1 MIYCLFYNQYYY
13 LWLYDL
19 SHVSFGGYLV
29 AGLYR
34 KFLQLDNSSFCYY
47 ERPAPFPDQHKATT
61 VLLLHGFTAN
71 KTMWMVVSKFLPKDW
86 RIVVLDL
93 PGHGESS
100 FTPDGNYS
108 AFGLAQKL
116 HEVSSP
122 PLLTHTH
129 THTHILCTGG
139 NWMLSIMGSPPLWP
153 LTLLCVH
160 FNVWTILSFVGETS
174 CYSTSGGQMNIY
186 QTASL
191 CCHDNHTFPAV
202 WVM

>member
-1 MIYCLFYNQYYY
+1 MHDHTDIKQCTPLPLNIKYYCFTKYAPLMMYCLFYNQYYY

-47 ERPAPFPDQHKATT
+47 ERPAPIPDQHKATT

-100 FTPDGNYS
+100 FTHDGNYS

-116 HEVSSP
+116 HEVSP
-122 PLLTHTH
+122 PPPPPNTHTH
-129 THTHILCTGG
+129 THTYYAL
-139 NWMLSIMGSPPLWP
+139 
-153 LTLLCVH
+153 V
-160 FNVWTILSFVGETS
+160 ETE
-174 CYSTSGGQMNIY
+174 C
-186 QTASL
+186 
-191 CCHDNHTFPAV
+191 
-202 WVM
+202 

>member
-1 MIYCLFYNQYYY
+1 MVTHTPSPRGHLQTFMLQIALLK
-13 LWLYDL
+13 LWLYGL

-47 ERPAPFPDQHKATT
+47 ERPAPIPDQHKATT

-100 FTPDGNYS
+100 FTSDGNYS

-116 HEVSSP
+116 HDVS
-122 PLLTHTH
+122 THTH
-129 THTHILCTGG
+129 THTHTHTCTHTHTHCAWVANQ
-139 NWMLSIMGSPPLWP
+139 NWMLSP
-153 LTLLCVH
+153 LTP
-160 FNVWTILSFVGETS
+160 N
-174 CYSTSGGQMNIY
+174 
-186 QTASL
+186 
-191 CCHDNHTFPAV
+191 PAV
-202 WVM
+202 CAF